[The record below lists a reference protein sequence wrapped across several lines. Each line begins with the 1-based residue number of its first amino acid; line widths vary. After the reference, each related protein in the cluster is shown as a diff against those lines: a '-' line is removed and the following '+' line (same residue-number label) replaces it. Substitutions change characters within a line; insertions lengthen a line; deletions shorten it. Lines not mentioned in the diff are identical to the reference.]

1 MPNWRSAITFY
12 SFSGLFLLDRI
23 GLFLRAGTSQ
33 APYGGEPNMG
43 EAVIYDVRDHI
54 AYITLN
60 RPDKKNAI
68 NRAMRKE
75 IQDAFMDVR
84 FNPDIWVAILTA
96 NGDSFCSGKDLFE
109 KIPPEMEKG
118 DVMSND
124 ELYLFQRNTHKPF
137 IVALNGVCLAQG
149 GGFALNADIVVM
161 SERASIGWP
170 QVRRGISS
178 VSGPSFLPHAVPWN
192 IAMAYL
198 MRGKFI
204 SAGEAYR
211 LGLANEVVPHER
223 LLETAERWARE
234 IMENAPLA
242 VHAIKEAGRR
252 GLEVPVETRVYMARD
267 VANRVLLSEDS
278 KEGIL
283 SFKEK
288 RKPIWKGR

>member
-1 MPNWRSAITFY
+1 
-12 SFSGLFLLDRI
+12 
-23 GLFLRAGTSQ
+23 
-33 APYGGEPNMG
+33 MG
-43 EAVIYDVRDHI
+43 EAVDYAVRDHV
-54 AYITLN
+54 AYVTLN

-75 IQDAFMDVR
+75 IQDAFTDVKC
-84 FNPDIWVAILTA
+84 NPEIWLAILTA
-96 NGDSFCSGKDLFE
+96 NGDTFCSGKDLFE

-124 ELYLFQRNTHKPF
+124 ELYLFQRNTFKPF
-137 IVALNGVCLAQG
+137 IIALNGACLAQG

-170 QVRRGISS
+170 QVKRGISS

-204 SAGEAYR
+204 NAEEAYR
-211 LGLANEVVPHER
+211 LGLANEVVPHDQ
-223 LLETAERWARE
+223 LMPAAERWARE
-234 IMENAPLA
+234 LMESAPLA

-267 VANRVLLSEDS
+267 VANRVLLSDDA
-278 KEGIL
+278 KEGVL
-283 SFKEK
+283 AFREK
-288 RKPIWKGR
+288 RAPKWKGR

>member
-1 MPNWRSAITFY
+1 
-12 SFSGLFLLDRI
+12 
-23 GLFLRAGTSQ
+23 
-33 APYGGEPNMG
+33 MG
-43 EAVIYDVRDHI
+43 EAVIYKVRDHI
-54 AYITLN
+54 AYVTLN
-60 RPDKKNAI
+60 RPDRKNAI

-75 IQDAFMDVR
+75 VQDAFVDVR
-84 FNPDIWVAILTA
+84 NNPDIWVAILTG
-96 NGDSFCSGKDLFE
+96 NGDTFCAGKDLFE

-124 ELYLFQRNTHKPF
+124 ELYLYQRNTFKPF
-137 IVALNGVCLAQG
+137 VVALNGPCLAQG

-170 QVRRGISS
+170 QVKRGISS
-178 VSGPSFLPHAVPWN
+178 VSGPCFLPHAVPWN
-192 IAMAYL
+192 IAMGYL

-204 SAGEAYR
+204 SADEAYR
-211 LGLANEVVPHER
+211 LGLANEVVPHDK

-234 IMENAPLA
+234 ILENAPLA

-252 GLEVPVETRVYMARD
+252 GQEVSVDTRVYMARD

-278 KEGIL
+278 KEGVL

-288 RKPIWKGR
+288 RKPNWKGR